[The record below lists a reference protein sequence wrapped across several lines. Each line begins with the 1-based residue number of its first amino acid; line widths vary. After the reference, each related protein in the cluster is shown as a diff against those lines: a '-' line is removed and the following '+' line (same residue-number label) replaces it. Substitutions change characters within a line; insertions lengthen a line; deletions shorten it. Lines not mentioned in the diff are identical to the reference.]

1 MKVILEPRT
10 IDQWKTEADV
20 DEYHRQNTE
29 VYDFTDEEYNEFV
42 EEINGHQASNK
53 RDVEYSGN
61 DNRNEKKGI

>member
-29 VYDFTDEEYNEFV
+29 VYDFTDEEYNEF
-42 EEINGHQASNK
+42 INT
-53 RDVEYSGN
+53 VSGGKDEN
-61 DNRNEKKGI
+61 